1 MTEQNQRERMKY
13 MHGSYVSKSTDP
25 ATGAT
30 LQRYLFTSAN
40 MDQMG
45 DTITRA
51 ATEEATER
59 WRAWRNIRFQHLSD
73 RPIGKA
79 VRIGKADG
87 LDWNAMDVRVDDPT
101 VLPLLQ
107 GDDPVLGGAS
117 VGIIVT
123 DHSIDENEEAVKRAA
138 PWEPWIISGYDF
150 VEISLVDHPANYDAK
165 RVGTVEAGRSAL
177 LFRRRDLLDNKEDKE
192 MTEEVTIDEEIVEEF
207 AIEATEELAVE
218 AAEEPAEET
227 LEALE
232 DIEEAP
238 VIEEKEVEEP
248 EESVVDPALVAL
260 GEIKGM
266 ITALGESLTTKMD
279 AIQEFMK
286 PVVEESV
293 PESELEEAL
302 PMEEP
307 IEDVEPAETETED
320 PLAVLS
326 RRLEEIYAKV
336 FGTEAED
343 KEVETSDFDRRV
355 EQKVEEILQEKQKLQ
370 PRKSVVVEEEEVEK
384 QETQSPRE
392 RLRDRVRNRFNE
404 E

>member
-25 ATGAT
+25 ETGAT

-40 MDQMG
+40 MDEMG
-45 DTITRA
+45 DTITRG

-59 WRAWRNIRFQHLSD
+59 WREWRNIRFQHLSD

-192 MTEEVTIDEEIVEEF
+192 MTEEVAIDEEVV
-207 AIEATEELAVE
+207 EELAME
-218 AAEEPAEET
+218 AAEELAEET
-227 LEALE
+227 LEVPA

-238 VIEEKEVEEP
+238 VVEEKEVEEP

-260 GEIKGM
+260 DEIKGM
-266 ITALGESLTTKMD
+266 ITTLGENLTTKMD
-279 AIQEFMK
+279 AIHEFMK
-286 PVVEESV
+286 PVVEESA

-320 PLAVLS
+320 PLAVMS

-343 KEVETSDFDRRV
+343 KGVETDDFDRRV

-370 PRKSVVVEEEEVEK
+370 PRKSVVVEEDEDEK
-384 QETQSPRE
+384 QKELNPRE
-392 RLRDRVRNRFNE
+392 RLRTSVRQVFNE